1 MEPESVV
8 KPSFDVEMFT
18 RRLRLLRESKGI
30 SQEELAAR
38 AGLDRSYI
46 SLVERGRRSPT
57 VNTLIKISTV
67 LAVEVREFFE

>member
-1 MEPESVV
+1 MSPQSDAESFIR
-8 KPSFDVEMFT
+8 K
-18 RRLRLLRESKGI
+18 LRLLRESKGL

-57 VNTLIKISTV
+57 VNTLVKIADV
-67 LAVEVREFFE
+67 LEIEIRDFFQ

>member
-1 MEPESVV
+1 VPAQ
-8 KPSFDVEMFT
+8 FDLEKFT
-18 RRLRLLRESKGI
+18 KKLRQLREGAGI

-57 VNTLIKISTV
+57 VNTLAKIAAVLSVEIKD
-67 LAVEVREFFE
+67 FF

>member
-1 MEPESVV
+1 MCPQSDAESFIR
-8 KPSFDVEMFT
+8 K
-18 RRLRLLRESKGI
+18 LRLLRESKGL

-57 VNTLIKISTV
+57 VNTLVKIADV
-67 LAVEVREFFE
+67 LEIEIRDFFQ

>member
-1 MEPESVV
+1 MVPVQFNLE
-8 KPSFDVEMFT
+8 KFT
-18 RRLRLLRESKGI
+18 KKLRQLREDAGI

-57 VNTLIKISTV
+57 VNTLAKIAAVLSVEIKD
-67 LAVEVREFFE
+67 FF

>member
-1 MEPESVV
+1 MSPQSNAESFIR
-8 KPSFDVEMFT
+8 K
-18 RRLRLLRESKGI
+18 LRLLRESKGL

-57 VNTLIKISTV
+57 VNTLVKIADV
-67 LAVEVREFFE
+67 LEIEIRDFFQ

>member
-1 MEPESVV
+1 MESELAV
-8 KPSFDVEMFT
+8 KPSFDAEMFT
-18 RRLRLLRESKGI
+18 RKLRVIRESKGI

-57 VNTLIKISTV
+57 VNTLIKISAV
-67 LAVEVREFFE
+67 LAVEVREFFD

>member
-1 MEPESVV
+1 VPAQSDIE
-8 KPSFDVEMFT
+8 KFT
-18 RRLRLLRESKGI
+18 RKLRHLREDAGI

-57 VNTLIKISTV
+57 VNTLAKIAAV
-67 LAVEVREFFE
+67 LSVEIREFFD

>member
-1 MEPESVV
+1 VPAR
-8 KPSFDVEMFT
+8 FDLERFT
-18 RRLRLLRESKGI
+18 RKLRHLREDAGI

-57 VNTLIKISTV
+57 VNTLAKIAAVLSVEIK
-67 LAVEVREFFE
+67 EFFQ